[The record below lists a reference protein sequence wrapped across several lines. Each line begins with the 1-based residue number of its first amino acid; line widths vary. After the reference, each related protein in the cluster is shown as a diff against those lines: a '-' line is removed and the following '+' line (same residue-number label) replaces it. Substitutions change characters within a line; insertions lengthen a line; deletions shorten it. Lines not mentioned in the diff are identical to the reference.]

1 MKIQKE
7 KGYCVVVVNGVN
19 SNTLRLFYGKN
30 RGIFLKYK

>member
-19 SNTLRLFYGKN
+19 SNTLRLFLWKEQGN
-30 RGIFLKYK
+30 FLEI

>member
-19 SNTLRLFYGKN
+19 SNTIS
-30 RGIFLKYK
+30 IFLCKEHGNFLEI

>member
-19 SNTLRLFYGKN
+19 GNTLRLFLWKEQGN
-30 RGIFLKYK
+30 FLEI

>member
-19 SNTLRLFYGKN
+19 SNTLRLFFMERTGE
-30 RGIFLKYK
+30 FS

>member
-19 SNTLRLFYGKN
+19 SNTLCLFLWKEQGN
-30 RGIFLKYK
+30 FLEI